1 MSRILQL
8 EPDSQPQN
16 LRAKLEKLEQ
26 VTYRSNV
33 ETAESRF
40 STYGRNQKWAI
51 SFGRNRN

>member
-16 LRAKLEKLEQ
+16 LRAELEKLEQ